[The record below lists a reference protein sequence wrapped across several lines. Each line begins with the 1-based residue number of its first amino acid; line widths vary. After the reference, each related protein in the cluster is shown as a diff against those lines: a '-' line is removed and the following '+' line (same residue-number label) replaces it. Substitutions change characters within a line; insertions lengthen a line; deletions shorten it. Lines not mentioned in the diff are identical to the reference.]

1 MESAGLLIDTWFKC
15 AFVGDKDRMSSLVD
29 KCAGRRNDSGE
40 TALMV
45 ATRGNQADVVSFLL
59 QREATLLNNDGECA
73 MHMAVKH
80 GYLEIVQ
87 LLMPFEG
94 HIYTR
99 EGNTSLML
107 AINAANTTLCSYLLR
122 YPTQW
127 YDKRGFSVLAHAVSL
142 GNHALAAMIGHE
154 IPIPKDVL
162 TACTEIALR
171 RGDTV
176 MCSTLK
182 EIAAYQAEHVDSF
195 FQPGNSSMSVSNSVV
210 HTPSSNVKVI
220 PLSPADVVAPRTR
233 STTGPCIDATSIV
246 KDEVDASVLS
256 ANYVSKKPE
265 YKKNEIR
272 PMNESRHLGHP
283 TFPPTL
289 ACTEPKKISI
299 DEYLEYSQSISRSKA
314 VVDRSEYSTSS
325 AQDFD
330 HLTISCKASTAHEQ
344 EIQRAVDVI
353 RDAHDLVVDALTKVR
368 ESPDNHSRA
377 ANPLDEE
384 LGLDADQPTIF
395 AATVKKLSAAN
406 TILEQSTNILQQSLQ
421 LDRESVALSQAIETY
436 KDKTVDEMNSLICS
450 AVEFTEEKVKV
461 AEEHLERSS
470 SVVAD
475 RELLDSRS
483 VDVEGIETRL
493 VKQAKDQQYAVPYM
507 PALVSSDTQ
516 LVASSEPLV
525 HRDGADKSLILAN
538 SNTNTYITPLPT
550 TTTKK
555 AEDLREVYDSNIATN
570 DARDVPPHADPHG
583 ILSTDPIFES
593 IQRRSAEEY
602 CPPNVPTT
610 ERESRGGHTD
620 LSTQS
625 FNGMGKELTSMIL
638 SGQFSHGTVEK
649 HVLQAGI
656 QRPSVNGK
664 ILESSYKRVIPEY
677 TGNYSFTSQ
686 MVNCATGRFTELM
699 DAVVR
704 NDIICVKAMLPYQ
717 GCLQDENGTTALML
731 AAERGLDALVCVLV
745 GTEAGMADIYGE
757 TALMRAAKNNRPS
770 TCELLLGEAGL
781 RTSEGH
787 PNKEGLTALCF
798 ACMYGSIDCVRVLL
812 GKEAKLGY
820 RPTISPDALSSSAEI
835 RHLVQ
840 LYSE

>member
-1 MESAGLLIDTWFKC
+1 MEPTKSLIDTWFEC
-15 AFVGDKDRMSSLVD
+15 AFVGDKDRMNPLVD

-45 ATRGNQADVVSFLL
+45 ATRGNQADVVSLLL
-59 QREATLLNNDGECA
+59 QKEATLLNSNGECA
-73 MHMAVKH
+73 MHIAVKH
-80 GYLEIVQ
+80 GYLNIVQ
-87 LLMPFEG
+87 LLIPFEG

-107 AINAANTTLCSYLLR
+107 AINAENSTLCNYLLR
-122 YPTQW
+122 YSTQW

-171 RGDTV
+171 RGDTA

-182 EIAAYQAEHVDSF
+182 EVAAYQTEHVDSF
-195 FQPGNSSMSVSNSVV
+195 FQPSNSSMSVSNSVV
-210 HTPSSNVKVI
+210 HTPSSNVRVI
-220 PLSPADVVAPRTR
+220 PLSPTDVIASRTR
-233 STTGPCIDATSIV
+233 SATGSYIDATSII

-256 ANYVSKKPE
+256 ANYISKKSE

-314 VVDRSEYSTSS
+314 IVDRSEDSTLL

-330 HLTISCKASTAHEQ
+330 HLTISCKAPAAHEQ
-344 EIQRAVDVI
+344 EIQRAADVI
-353 RDAHDLVVDALTKVR
+353 RDAHDLVVDALVKVKA
-368 ESPDNHSRA
+368 SPDSYSGTT
-377 ANPLDEE
+377 NPLDEE

-395 AATVKKLSAAN
+395 TTTIKKLSAAGA
-406 TILEQSTNILQQSLQ
+406 ILEQSTNILQQSLQ
-421 LDRESVALSQAIETY
+421 LDKESVALSQAIEAY

-450 AVEFTEEKVKV
+450 AVEFTEEKVKI
-461 AEEHLERSS
+461 AEEYLERSS

-475 RELLDSRS
+475 KELLDSKNVNVES
-483 VDVEGIETRL
+483 VETRL
-493 VKQAKDQQYAVPYM
+493 IEQAKDQQYAIPYM
-507 PALVSSDTQ
+507 PALISSDIQ
-516 LVASSEPLV
+516 LVASSKPLA
-525 HRDGADKSLILAN
+525 HEAGTDKSLVLAN
-538 SNTNTYITPLPT
+538 SGTNTYITPLPT
-550 TTTKK
+550 TTTKRT
-555 AEDLREVYDSNIATN
+555 ENLREVYDSSMAKNN
-570 DARDVPPHADPHG
+570 VEDSLLHVDPHNV
-583 ILSTDPIFES
+583 LSNDPIFES

-610 ERESRGGHTD
+610 EYESHESHIDFT
-620 LSTQS
+620 TQS
-625 FNGMGKELTSMIL
+625 LNGMGKELTSMIL
-638 SGQFSHGTVEK
+638 SGQFSHNTTEK
-649 HVLQAGI
+649 HMLQAGI

-664 ILESSYKRVIPEY
+664 ILESSYKRIIPEY
-677 TGNYSFTSQ
+677 TGNYTFTSQ

-717 GCLQDENGTTALML
+717 GRLQDENGTTALML
-731 AAERGLDALVCVLV
+731 AAERGLDAIVCVLV
-745 GTEAGMADIYGE
+745 NIEAGMGDIYGE

-770 TCELLLGEAGL
+770 TCELLLGEVGL

-798 ACMYGSIDCVRVLL
+798 ACIYGSIDCVRVLL
-812 GKEAKLGY
+812 GKEAKLRY